1 MPLLQF
7 SCHRYLRRSTVEP
20 GDSKPVD
27 SKLQELVNF
36 SLLTKINNHNINHI
50 IDSKQLAIINI
61 FVHLKKFNKV
71 RFDCIDISRLKYSP
85 SMFYRVFQC

>member
-27 SKLQELVNF
+27 SKLQELVKLFTAYQNRQ
-36 SLLTKINNHNINHI
+36 LQHN
-50 IDSKQLAIINI
+50 
-61 FVHLKKFNKV
+61 
-71 RFDCIDISRLKYSP
+71 
-85 SMFYRVFQC
+85 